1 MSPEKLNKSNHIIS
15 IKPRLFVIDSSG
27 ESIKRRVSQF
37 SIQDIEESSKDT
49 TNRVEMLW
57 NNKIESLFRFWAD
70 ECKENSEKHRKA
82 SRKNKILYNV
92 FGIPAIIIPIFMS
105 SVNQFYEKQ
114 STEVAILVNSIGYFL
129 TGMLTGINTFV
140 NYSSLY
146 ERHNNSEYRYNEL
159 YTDIQSV
166 LIKPKRDRIPADVCL
181 ETFKLKFE
189 HIKEFAPDI

>member
-1 MSPEKLNKSNHIIS
+1 MMVDSKMNNHILT
-15 IKPRLFVIDSSG
+15 IKPRLFVIDTSG
-27 ESIKRRVSQF
+27 ECIKRKINPF
-37 SIQDIEESSKDT
+37 SIEDMDESSSKDVS
-49 TNRVEMLW
+49 NRVEMLW
-57 NNKIESLFRFWAD
+57 SSKIESLFRFWAE

-82 SRKNKILYNV
+82 SRKNKILYHA
-92 FGIPAIIIPIFMS
+92 FGIPSIIVPIFMS

-114 STEVAILVNSIGYFL
+114 STEVAIIVNSIGYFL